1 MMNKYPKWLTTTVI
15 KERQGEGYDRKYCDS
30 GTDRSILYLSDL
42 QRL

>member
-1 MMNKYPKWLTTTVI
+1 MQKPVSGFQC